1 MKRTPLPPRSRAQIR
16 AVTLARLAQAETRR
30 LDALAAMADY
40 EAARRA
46 LARNIERLKAL
57 RLARD
62 AAQAQPQA
70 PAPKRGRQTK
80 H

>member
-16 AVTLARLAQAETRR
+16 AVTIARLAQAETRR

-62 AAQAQPQA
+62 ATQTQQQAQS
-70 PAPKRGRQTK
+70 PKQHRQVK